1 MTQTP
6 NKQKRFNIGTVRVL
20 MEANGYAK
28 GFVLKREP
36 TTREAMYILSNIL
49 GFAVDDYKDWF
60 DDKEERQDFRK
71 DCQTA
76 LTKYLKGECDYPH
89 LCNETQCYDEDEI
102 GFPLVF
108 AFPLATYLQKKGI
121 I

>member
-6 NKQKRFNIGTVRVL
+6 NKQKRFNIGTVKL
-20 MEANGYAK
+20 SMEANGFPK
-28 GFVLKREP
+28 GFILNREP
-36 TTREAMYILSNIL
+36 TERETMYILSNLL

-71 DCQTA
+71 DCQVA
-76 LTKYLKGECDYPH
+76 LTKYLKGECDYSH
-89 LCNETQCYDEDEI
+89 LCNETQCYDDDEI
-102 GFPLVF
+102 GFPMVY
-108 AFPLATYLQKKGI
+108 AFSVASYLQKKGI